1 MKKFTTFL
9 SAIAILVGLF
19 LTLEALNNASLTSAP
34 NSTSTQGLAAPF
46 KVVRQDIAQIITA
59 TSTAVPKKA
68 AEIII
73 PAKTSGQ
80 ITQLFIKKGDTVQA
94 GSPILS
100 ISIRNNDNLDKAQA
114 ALRQAQDDLSRALA
128 QQSFSGFT
136 QNMLLSAQQ
145 NLENIKKQ
153 INADTKAAQQ
163 TILRLKRTLS
173 SLDQKIQS
181 LEAKNA
187 IQLNNARTNAKNSL
201 LRAYFILDKNIWL
214 HNDIQEKYFFKN
226 DQLSILVREKEASAF
241 KEYYTIKWFMEN
253 YINQDQPKDW
263 MISEAIQYTEKA
275 LQALSVAYL
284 TTNSALED
292 PYYKAILSQAD
303 QDKIDEAR
311 EEINDAQIL
320 INQAKND
327 WKNAFDKNQ
336 LKALAQERK
345 TAAQLLLAEENR
357 FKQIQADGQKAV
369 QAAEIALQQAYRKQA
384 SQQQQIAQKTSLIN
398 SLKAKLH
405 YAQTLY
411 QKAAATSQASI
422 MVSKYPGTI
431 AQIIAVPGQWI
442 EKGEPIVRIQPNS
455 KDFVIKLNILENKAT
470 QLNSSNPVSIT
481 SEDYPNTVWQGVIQN
496 ISSQNEIIEG
506 NAFREVTIRFS
517 PCTNELQA
525 PICNSESFPVKVQI
539 SANIKKN
546 ALIVPL
552 EYLTQKEGQY
562 FVKTIRGGSLALQQ
576 VRIGIK
582 NNHSAEI
589 LEDLNENDT
598 IYLP

>member
-100 ISIRNNDNLDKAQA
+100 ISIRNNDNLDKARA

-201 LRAYFILDKNIWL
+201 LKAYFILDKNIWL

-263 MISEAIQYTEKA
+263 MISEALQHAEKA

-327 WKNAFDKNQ
+327 WKNALDKNQ
-336 LKALAQERK
+336 FKALAQERK
-345 TAAQLLLAEENR
+345 TAAQLLLAEENHL
-357 FKQIQADGQKAV
+357 KQIQADGQKAI
-369 QAAEIALQQAYRKQA
+369 QAAETALQQAYRKQA

-411 QKAAATSQASI
+411 QKTAATSQASI

-455 KDFVIKLNILENKAT
+455 KDFVIKLNILEDKAT

-496 ISSQNEIIEG
+496 ISFQNKIIEG

-517 PCTNELQA
+517 PCANELQA
-525 PICNSESFPVKVQI
+525 PICSAKSFPVKVQI

-552 EYLTQKEGQY
+552 KYLTQKEGQY

-589 LEDLNENDT
+589 LEGLNENDT